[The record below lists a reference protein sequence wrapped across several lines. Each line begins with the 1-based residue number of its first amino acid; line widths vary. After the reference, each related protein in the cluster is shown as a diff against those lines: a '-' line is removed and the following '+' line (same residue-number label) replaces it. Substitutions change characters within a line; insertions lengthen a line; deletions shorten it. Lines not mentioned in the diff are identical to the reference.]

1 MVPKRIMDSS
11 AGSLSKLIIEF
22 EPLDTI
28 TSVKTQDAKLMQKNN
43 AINMIQNYGTISNT
57 PPIKQDT
64 QHQHQGEST
73 ITNVLWNMLN
83 QIIGTGILGIPYIYK
98 STGIIG
104 SIIIMLIFGIVSVY
118 TLNLIIYCGKKLNVY
133 NYEEL
138 LEKCFGIKGYIIS
151 SFCIAILNIG
161 GMLTNLIIIG
171 DATIKVLS
179 IWEFD
184 SLLDRHIV
192 LLTISFLV
200 ILPFCL
206 FRDLSS
212 LEKAGAVKIIAIIV
226 IIIVIFLEFFNSLSS
241 SNNNNTNKDITLNID
256 IYCIPAAVGTLA
268 FSFVCHDSS
277 FLLYNTLSNPT
288 NKRYFKLSFLGIFIA
303 IIFTLCLSIP
313 AYLTFGNNVD
323 FNILNNYNIYN
334 PLIIAIRIIYVFT
347 MTLTFPCSF
356 FLVRHIFYGW
366 FQKLYCV
373 YSTNH
378 SNNFMAYTVQ
388 SSPIFHHLSF
398 TLTIFIIIVIMS
410 LFVDDLGVVMSVIG
424 SVSSVNL
431 AFVFP
436 CLCYMTIT
444 LKSNTLCVY
453 KTMFNLIIPFV
464 ITLTGITVAI
474 YGVAS
479 QI

>member
-1 MVPKRIMDSS
+1 
-11 AGSLSKLIIEF
+11 
-22 EPLDTI
+22 
-28 TSVKTQDAKLMQKNN
+28 
-43 AINMIQNYGTISNT
+43 
-57 PPIKQDT
+57 
-64 QHQHQGEST
+64 
-73 ITNVLWNMLN
+73 
-83 QIIGTGILGIPYIYK
+83 
-98 STGIIG
+98 
-104 SIIIMLIFGIVSVY
+104 MLIFGIVSIY
-118 TLNLIIYCGKKLNVY
+118 TLNLIIYCGKKVSVY

-171 DATIKVLS
+171 DATMKVLN
-179 IWEFD
+179 IWGFD
-184 SLLDRHIV
+184 SLFDRQII
-192 LLTISFLV
+192 LLIISFLI

-212 LEKAGAVKIIAIIV
+212 LEKAGAIKIIAIIV
-226 IIIVIFLEFFNSLSS
+226 IIVVIFVEFFNSLSNDNNND
-241 SNNNNTNKDITLNID
+241 SNNDITLSID
-256 IYCIPAAVGTLA
+256 IASIPAAVGTLA

-277 FLLYNTLSNPT
+277 FLLYNTLDNPT
-288 NKRYFKLSFLGIFIA
+288 NKRYFKLSFFGIFIA

-334 PLIIAIRIIYVFT
+334 PLLVAIRIIYVFT
-347 MTLTFPCSF
+347 MTLTFPGSF
-356 FLVRHIFYGW
+356 FLVRHILYGW

-373 YSTNH
+373 YSTNYA
-378 SNNFMAYTVQ
+378 NNFMPYSVQ
-388 SSPIFHHLSF
+388 SSPIFHHLTF
-398 TLTIFIIIVIMS
+398 TLSIFVIVVITS
-410 LFVDDLGVVMSVIG
+410 LFLDDLGVVMSVIG

-436 CLCYMTIT
+436 CLCYMNIT
-444 LKSNTLCVY
+444 LKSDSLCAY
-453 KTMFNLIIPFV
+453 RIMLNLLIPFL
-464 ITLTGITVAI
+464 ITMTGITIAV